1 MSSRRPPVTITVL
14 RLSGESSTFSHVWT
28 HHSMRGFLDWVKAE
42 MVPAGREFK
51 LLLGDM
57 EIDPVLV
64 ETVRPP
70 HIQRWPQDHG
80 HFDPRRI
87 SGYPKVTMRH
97 YGIWR
102 DTAPTLVVM

>member
-14 RLSGESSTFSHVWT
+14 RLSGESSTFSPVWT
-28 HHSMRGFLDWVKAE
+28 HHSMRSLLDWVKAE
-42 MVPAGREFK
+42 MVPAGKEFK

-64 ETVRPP
+64 GTVRPP
-70 HIQRWPQDHG
+70 HINHLPQDHG
-80 HFDPRRI
+80 YFNPRRYE
-87 SGYPKVTMRH
+87 YPKVTMRR

-102 DTAPTLVVM
+102 DTTLTLVLM